1 MSEFNVQNDAVNIS
15 VNTVDYNNRESET
28 LSSSGIINVNI
39 PTTFLINTIE
49 TYSITL
55 PSPIIPGYQKTIMV
69 TQHLS
74 VDPNVTLYYSDGYGN
89 SQQLL
94 CGAIGDT
101 ITFIST
107 TLGWNILFNSITIN
121 PVVVTISSEDIDNT
135 GNAKL
140 IGNVLSQGDYPI
152 TERGTVYN
160 RTGFPTLP
168 IDDSSA
174 SSSSPGVGKFEVT
187 FRPTPEGYLFYTRAY
202 AKTSK
207 SVVYGD
213 ILTVTTRICLAAGT
227 HISLEDGKTK
237 LIEDVEY
244 FDMLKVWNFD
254 DGVFDKAKPLWI
266 KVKETAN
273 RYNLLTFSDG
283 STLKTI
289 NQHRIFN
296 KDLGKFTH
304 TMSEETPI
312 GTRSFSLDGDL
323 VFLRSRKI
331 INEPIDYYN
340 IISVFHMNIF
350 ANGILTSCRYNNIY
364 PIRDMK
370 FVKDLNRKKLTISD
384 YPSGI
389 SIRYFSGL
397 RLSEQEINPNDTIE
411 YIDRLVLL
419 KKN

>member
-1 MSEFNVQNDAVNIS
+1 MSEFTIQNDTVNTA
-15 VNTVDYNNRESET
+15 VNTVNYDNKESET
-28 LSSSGIINVNI
+28 LSNTGIINVNI
-39 PTTFLINTIE
+39 PLTFLINTIE
-49 TYSITL
+49 SYSITL
-55 PSPIIPGYQKTIMV
+55 PVSTTPGYQKTIMV

-74 VDPNVTLYYSDGYGN
+74 VTPNITLYYTDGYGN
-89 SQQLL
+89 EQQLS
-94 CGAIGDT
+94 CGEIGDI

-107 TLGWNILFNSITIN
+107 TIGWNILFNSITIN

-152 TERGTVYN
+152 TERGAVYN

-168 IDDSSA
+168 IDDHTIALSA
-174 SSSSPGVGKFEVT
+174 AGVGKFEVT
-187 FRPTPEGYLFYTRAY
+187 FRPTPEGYLFYTRSY

-207 SVVYGD
+207 SIVYGD

-227 HISLEDGKTK
+227 KISLEDGKTK
-237 LIEDVEY
+237 LIEDIEY

-254 DGVFDKAKPLWI
+254 DGGFDKAKPLWI

-283 STLKTI
+283 STLKSI

-304 TMSEETPI
+304 TMSEDTPI
-312 GTRSFSLDGDL
+312 GTRTFSLDGDIVL
-323 VFLRSRKI
+323 LKSRKI

-364 PIRDMK
+364 PIHDMK
-370 FVKDLNRKKLTISD
+370 FVKDMNRKKLTISD
-384 YPSGI
+384 YPEGI
-389 SIRYFSGL
+389 SIRYFTGL
-397 RLSEQEINPNDTIE
+397 RLSEQEIDPNDTIT
-411 YIDRLVLL
+411 YIERLVST
-419 KKN
+419 KKH

>member
-15 VNTVDYNNRESET
+15 VNTVDYNNGESET

-74 VDPNVTLYYSDGYGN
+74 VNPNITLYYSDGYGN
-89 SQQLL
+89 SQQLV

-121 PVVVTISSEDIDNT
+121 PVVVTISSEAPDSY
-135 GNAKL
+135 GNAIL
-140 IGNVLSQGDYPI
+140 IGNVLSQGDYPVI
-152 TERGTVYN
+152 ARGVVYN

-174 SSSSPGVGKFEVT
+174 SLSPAGVGRFEVT
-187 FRPTPEGYLFYTRAY
+187 FHPTPEGYQYFTRAY
-202 AKTSK
+202 ATTSK

-237 LIEDVEY
+237 LIEDIEY

-304 TMSEETPI
+304 TMSEDTPI
-312 GTRSFSLDGDL
+312 GTRTFSLDGDL

-331 INEPIDYYN
+331 INEPIAYYN

-364 PIRDMK
+364 PIHDMK

-384 YPSGI
+384 YPAGI
-389 SIRYFSGL
+389 SIRYFSGM
-397 RLSEQEINPNDTIE
+397 RLSEQEIDPHDTIA
-411 YIDRLVLL
+411 YIDRLVSM
-419 KKN
+419 KKH